1 MKKLT
6 QEQILIL
13 HNELIRETGGSD
25 GLRDEGLLDSALNA
39 PFQGFGDVDSF
50 PSLQQ
55 KGARL
60 GYGLIC
66 NHAFVDGN
74 KRIGAHAMLLFLS
87 LNGIELEYTQNEL
100 SDMIL
105 DVAAGNLRFEDMV
118 KWIIKH
124 QV

>member
-6 QEQILIL
+6 KEQILML
-13 HNELIRETGGSD
+13 HNELIRETGGSG

-100 SDMIL
+100 PDMIL

>member
-1 MKKLT
+1 MLSIFLSVWIPFYTKFS
-6 QEQILIL
+6 EVP
-13 HNELIRETGGSD
+13 HY
-25 GLRDEGLLDSALNA
+25 A

-118 KWIIKH
+118 RWIIKH

>member
-6 QEQILIL
+6 KEQILML
-13 HNELIRETGGSD
+13 HNELIRETGGSG

-87 LNGIELEYTQNEL
+87 LNGIELEYMQNEL

>member
-1 MKKLT
+1 MKNLT
-6 QEQILIL
+6 KEQILML
-13 HNELIRETGGSD
+13 HNELIRETGGSG

>member
-1 MKKLT
+1 M
-6 QEQILIL
+6 
-13 HNELIRETGGSD
+13 
-25 GLRDEGLLDSALNA
+25 DSALNA
-39 PFQGFGDVDSF
+39 PFQGFGDTDTF

-74 KRIGAHAMLLFLS
+74 KRIGAHAMLLSLA
-87 LNGIELEYTQNEL
+87 LNGIELEYTQEEL
-100 SDMIL
+100 SDMVL
-105 DVAAGNLRFEDMV
+105 NVASGTLRFEDMV

-124 QV
+124 QA

>member
-6 QEQILIL
+6 KEQILML
-13 HNELIRETGGSD
+13 HNELIRETGGSG

-100 SDMIL
+100 LDMIL

>member
-6 QEQILIL
+6 KEQILML
-13 HNELIRETGGSD
+13 HNELIRETGGSG

-118 KWIIKH
+118 KWIIKL

>member
-1 MKKLT
+1 M
-6 QEQILIL
+6 L
-13 HNELIRETGGSD
+13 HNELIRETGGSG
-25 GLRDEGLLDSALNA
+25 GLRDEGPLDSALNA

>member
-6 QEQILIL
+6 KEQILML
-13 HNELIRETGGSD
+13 HNELIRETGDSG
-25 GLRDEGLLDSALNA
+25 GLRDEGPLDSALNA

>member
-6 QEQILIL
+6 KEQILMI
-13 HNELIRETGGSD
+13 HNELIRETGGSV
-25 GLRDEGLLDSALNA
+25 GLRDEGLLDSALNV
-39 PFQGFGDVDSF
+39 PFQGFGDVDNF

-74 KRIGAHAMLLFLS
+74 KRIGAHIMLLCLS
-87 LNGIELEYTQNEL
+87 LNGIELEYTQEEL
-100 SDMIL
+100 SDLIL
-105 DVAAGNLRFEDMV
+105 NVAAGKLQFEDMV
-118 KWIIKH
+118 KWVIKH

>member
-6 QEQILIL
+6 KEQVLMI
-13 HNELIRETGGSD
+13 HNELIRETGGSV
-25 GLRDEGLLDSALNA
+25 GLRDEGLLDSALNV
-39 PFQGFGDVDSF
+39 PFQGFGDVDNF

-74 KRIGAHAMLLFLS
+74 KRIGAHIMLLFLS
-87 LNGIELEYTQNEL
+87 LNGIELEYTQEEL
-100 SDMIL
+100 SDLIL
-105 DVAAGNLRFEDMV
+105 NVAAGKLQFEDMV
-118 KWIIKH
+118 KWVIKH

>member
-6 QEQILIL
+6 KEQILML
-13 HNELIRETGGSD
+13 HNELIRETGGSG

-105 DVAAGNLRFEDMV
+105 DGAAGNLRFEDMV

>member
-6 QEQILIL
+6 KEQIIVI
-13 HNELIRETGGSD
+13 HSELIRETGGSD

-66 NHAFVDGN
+66 NHAFIDGN
-74 KRIGAHAMLLFLS
+74 KRIGIHAMLVFLALNGVEIECTQAELIDVGLS
-87 LNGIELEYTQNEL
+87 LASGTMQFEELCAWLNEH
-100 SDMIL
+100 
-105 DVAAGNLRFEDMV
+105 N
-118 KWIIKH
+118 
-124 QV
+124 

>member
-6 QEQILIL
+6 KEQILML
-13 HNELIRETGGSD
+13 HNELIRETGGSG

-39 PFQGFGDVDSF
+39 PFQEFGDVDSF

>member
-6 QEQILIL
+6 KEQILML
-13 HNELIRETGGSD
+13 HNELIRETGGSG

-50 PSLQQ
+50 PSLLQ

>member
-6 QEQILIL
+6 KEQILML
-13 HNELIRETGGSD
+13 HNELIRETGGSG

-105 DVAAGNLRFEDMV
+105 DVAAGNLRFEGMV

>member
-1 MKKLT
+1 MLI
-6 QEQILIL
+6 QVHILV
-13 HNELIRETGGSD
+13 
-25 GLRDEGLLDSALNA
+25 DEVQKIVAVGACRITDT
-39 PFQGFGDVDSF
+39 F

-74 KRIGAHAMLLFLS
+74 KRIGAHAILLFLA
-87 LNGIELEYTQNEL
+87 LNGIELEYTQEEL
-100 SDMIL
+100 SDMVL
-105 DVAAGNLRFEDMV
+105 NVASGTLRFEDMV

-124 QV
+124 QA

>member
-6 QEQILIL
+6 KKQLLML
-13 HNELIRETGGSD
+13 HGELIRETGGSD
-25 GLRDEGLLDSALNA
+25 GLRDEGLLDSALSA
-39 PFQGFGDVDSF
+39 PFQGFGDVGSF

-74 KRIGAHAMLLFLS
+74 KRIGAHVMLLFLS
-87 LNGIELEYTQNEL
+87 LNGIELEYTQEEL
-100 SDMIL
+100 SDMVL
-105 DVAAGNLRFEDMV
+105 DVAAGRSRFEDMIQ
-118 KWIIKH
+118 WIIKH
-124 QV
+124 QI

>member
-6 QEQILIL
+6 KEQILML
-13 HNELIRETGGSD
+13 HNELIRETGGSG

-105 DVAAGNLRFEDMV
+105 DVVAGNLRFEDMV

>member
-6 QEQILIL
+6 KEQILML
-13 HNELIRETGGSD
+13 HNELIRETGGSG
-25 GLRDEGLLDSALNA
+25 GLRDECLLDSALNA

>member
-6 QEQILIL
+6 KEQIIMI
-13 HNELIRETGGSD
+13 HSELIRETGGSD

-66 NHAFVDGN
+66 NHAFIDGN
-74 KRIGAHAMLLFLS
+74 KRIGVHAMLVFLA
-87 LNGIELEYTQNEL
+87 LNGIELVYTQKEL
-100 SDMIL
+100 SDMVL
-105 DVAAGNLRFEDMV
+105 AVAAGQWQFEDMV

-124 QV
+124 QI

>member
-6 QEQILIL
+6 KEQILMI
-13 HNELIRETGGSD
+13 HNELIRETGGSV
-25 GLRDEGLLDSALNA
+25 GLRDEGLLDSALNVL
-39 PFQGFGDVDSF
+39 FQGFGDVDNF

-74 KRIGAHAMLLFLS
+74 KRIGAHIMLLFLS
-87 LNGIELEYTQNEL
+87 LNGIELEYTQEEL
-100 SDMIL
+100 SDLIL
-105 DVAAGNLRFEDMV
+105 NVAAGKLQFEDMV
-118 KWIIKH
+118 KWVIKH

>member
-6 QEQILIL
+6 KEQIIML
-13 HNELIRETGGSD
+13 HSELIRETGGSD

-39 PFQGFGDVDSF
+39 PFQGFGDVDNF

-66 NHAFVDGN
+66 NHS
-74 KRIGAHAMLLFLS
+74 ITYS
-87 LNGIELEYTQNEL
+87 
-100 SDMIL
+100 
-105 DVAAGNLRFEDMV
+105 VAVLISVQRSAARLQGRD
-118 KWIIKH
+118 IRP
-124 QV
+124 

>member
-6 QEQILIL
+6 KEQILMI
-13 HNELIRETGGSD
+13 HNELIRETGGSV
-25 GLRDEGLLDSALNA
+25 GLRDEGLLDSALNV
-39 PFQGFGDVDSF
+39 PFQGFGDVDNF

-74 KRIGAHAMLLFLS
+74 KRIGAHIMLLFLL
-87 LNGIELEYTQNEL
+87 LNGIELEYTQEEL
-100 SDMIL
+100 SDLIL
-105 DVAAGNLRFEDMV
+105 NVAAGKLQFEDMV
-118 KWIIKH
+118 KWVIKH

>member
-6 QEQILIL
+6 KEQILMI
-13 HNELIRETGGSD
+13 HNELIRETGGSV
-25 GLRDEGLLDSALNA
+25 GLRDEGLLDSALNV
-39 PFQGFGDVDSF
+39 PFQGFGDVDNF

-74 KRIGAHAMLLFLS
+74 KRIGAHIMLLFLS
-87 LNGIELEYTQNEL
+87 LNGIELEYTQEEL
-100 SDMIL
+100 SDLIL
-105 DVAAGNLRFEDMV
+105 NVAAGKLQFEDMA
-118 KWIIKH
+118 KWVIKH

>member
-6 QEQILIL
+6 KAQILML
-13 HNELIRETGGSD
+13 HNELIRETGGSG